1 MMIGLTSLASLLLP
15 SESPSSE
22 LQRLRRETIS
32 LPEKKKNNLYHFQRG
47 RKVILNDYPTHPWG
61 WCSARPS
68 DLILYFASF
77 SAPLHPG
84 WSRWTMLKDRNMYN
98 LDSLPHGQV
107 VQVVQDEAAHLE
119 SLLVLL
125 GVDLPTHLLLQ
136 LLCSLPLWT
145 QAQGVF
151 KNDQGDQG

>member
-1 MMIGLTSLASLLLP
+1 MIARTSLASLLLP

-32 LPEKKKNNLYHFQRG
+32 LPENTNNNLYQSPLK
-47 RKVILNDYPTHPWG
+47 RKKSHLDWLSNSPLGMMFGASIWLDSILCKLLSASSSWMRPMNDV
-61 WCSARPS
+61 
-68 DLILYFASF
+68 
-77 SAPLHPG
+77 
-84 WSRWTMLKDRNMYN
+84 LKDRIMYN

-107 VQVVQDEAAHLE
+107 VHVVQDEAAHLE

-136 LLCSLPLWT
+136 LLCSLPLWP

-151 KNDQGDQG
+151 KND